1 MPASI
6 PIGQPKGEMI
16 LQVNETIEARGGSF
30 PIGGHVEDRF
40 APVVE
45 AFRENFSAEEELGAA
60 CSVVLDGK
68 TVVDLW
74 GGWAR
79 ADKSQPW
86 DAHSTVCMMSVAKG
100 VTAIAFNMAID
111 RGLIDIDKPV
121 AHYWPEFAQ
130 AGKQDILVR
139 WILDHTAAIPVLTT
153 DIMYPGGFFD
163 YPAYIRAL
171 EVQEP
176 LWQPGTR
183 AAYHVHN
190 QGFLEGEILRRV
202 TGMTVGPF
210 LRANVTGPLKAEYAI
225 GGMSDE
231 EVSHVAEV
239 IPNTKAR
246 LFAAKDQAVPD
257 KPTTPEGWQDGAV
270 LRSFA
275 FLQNPSE
282 PWHTTMN
289 SPIWRQCEIASGS
302 GHGNARGVARIYGA
316 TVGSVDGVSLM
327 SKDRLEAMITEQH
340 NQTELLQERPYHQAL
355 GVLLNTP
362 VAVYMGPNM
371 RSFGHHGLGGSLG
384 FGDPDARLGFS
395 YCCNQMHAV
404 GDNGPRARRLIDA
417 VYSAL

>member
-1 MPASI
+1 V
-6 PIGQPKGEMI
+6 
-16 LQVNETIEARGGSF
+16 QVNETVEARGGSF
-30 PIGGHVEDRF
+30 PIGGTVDDRF

-45 AFRENFSAEEELGAA
+45 AFRENFRAEEELGAG

-79 ADKSQPW
+79 ADLSQRW

-139 WILDHTAAIPVLTT
+139 WVLDHTAGIPVLTT
-153 DIMYPGGFFD
+153 DTMYPGGFFD
-163 YPAYIRAL
+163 FPAYIRAL

-176 LWQPGTR
+176 LWEPGTR

-225 GGMSDE
+225 GGMSDA

-246 LFAAKDQAVPD
+246 LFAAKDAALPD
-257 KPTTPEGWQDGAV
+257 KPTTPEGWQDGVV

-316 TVGSVDGVSLM
+316 VTGSVDGVSLM

-340 NQTELLQERPYHQAL
+340 NQIELLQERPYHQAL

-371 RSFGHHGLGGSLG
+371 RSFGHHGLGGSIG

-417 VYSAL
+417 VYAAL

>member
-1 MPASI
+1 
-6 PIGQPKGEMI
+6 MI
-16 LQVNETIEARGGSF
+16 HRERELAGAELDETLEARGRLYRLRGRYEERF
-30 PIGGHVEDRF
+30 RPVAEAFIANFEVED
-40 APVVE
+40 
-45 AFRENFSAEEELGAA
+45 ELGAA
-60 CSVVLDGK
+60 CSVVLDGE
-68 TVVDLW
+68 TVVDVW

-79 ADKSQPW
+79 ADRSEEW
-86 DAHSTVCMMSVAKG
+86 GEHSAVCMMSVAKG
-100 VTAIAFNMAID
+100 VTGICFNMVID
-111 RGLIDIDKPV
+111 DGLIDPDERI

-130 AGKQDILVR
+130 AGKEDITVR
-139 WILDHTAAIPVLTT
+139 MVLDHTAAIPVLTT

-176 LWQPGTR
+176 LWEPGTR

-190 QGFLEGEILRRV
+190 QGFLLGEIMRRV
-202 TGMTVGPF
+202 TGKTVGPF
-210 LRANVTGPLKAEYAI
+210 LRENVTGPLGAEYWI
-225 GGMSDE
+225 GGMSAAE
-231 EVSHVAEV
+231 QAHVAEV
-239 IPNTKAR
+239 LPNTGAR

-275 FLQNPSE
+275 FLQNPQE

-289 SPIWRQCEIASGS
+289 SPKWREVEIASGS

-316 TVGSVDGVSLM
+316 AVGAVNGISLM
-327 SKDRLEAMITEQH
+327 SSARLEAMITEQH
-340 NQTELLQERPYHQAL
+340 NQVELLQDRPYHQAM

-362 VAVYMGPNM
+362 EAVYMGPNR
-371 RSFGHHGLGGSLG
+371 RSFGHHGLGGSIG
-384 FGDPDARLGFS
+384 FGDPDAKLGFS

-417 VYSAL
+417 VYEVVG